1 MKFKTAFFLLICFPV
16 FILLVN
22 DAKSFQNRMKLQTIV
37 KSKDGFWE
45 TEGTERDDDGFV
57 TEESNWRPQIRHWLI
72 KGDTLWI
79 LRYPNQFYEKRIF
92 QIRSDSIFFNGSTVY
107 SAIVKFKNDSMDILW
122 RGGKTNHFKRAD
134 YSPALIETLKRDTF
148 NFETVIGKYQ
158 RIKHFTPGDEAEYDA
173 ISPVPMPSEIFIGNS
188 STAKNVLQKNI
199 ISLPV
204 HGKSKQFIVERFEWD
219 DYDWDEEGMNSNWEG
234 RKCFEISPGPWW
246 KGEPFSVLYV
256 EEKK

>member
-134 YSPALIETLKRDTF
+134 
-148 NFETVIGKYQ
+148 
-158 RIKHFTPGDEAEYDA
+158 
-173 ISPVPMPSEIFIGNS
+173 
-188 STAKNVLQKNI
+188 
-199 ISLPV
+199 
-204 HGKSKQFIVERFEWD
+204 
-219 DYDWDEEGMNSNWEG
+219 
-234 RKCFEISPGPWW
+234 
-246 KGEPFSVLYV
+246 
-256 EEKK
+256 